1 MRWTFEA
8 EPDSSALSD
17 DLDRGPIFALPVV
30 FLLPEEDFWVE
41 LEDFLVMMEK
51 MSIGL

>member
-17 DLDRGPIFALPVV
+17 DLDRGPIFVLPVV
-30 FLLPEEDFWVE
+30 FLLPEGDF
-41 LEDFLVMMEK
+41 
-51 MSIGL
+51 